1 MKEEESQQSPRISGE
16 EGKVTVFSFKVMP
29 FTTANSVTATP
40 KLWWEI
46 NGVRLT
52 RWYICFH
59 VCRDEWK
66 RTRDLEWAIF
76 PQLVHP
82 AEDAQ
87 HQLLLLYTM
96 EEWRLG
102 GSVCVF
108 LTPSRSSLKKGD
120 KVILPVSSF
129 FAFAITF
136 SHTRGGGKRKKVTTT
151 ESKETEGK
159 KTSWG
164 AMENRR

>member
-1 MKEEESQQSPRISGE
+1 MKEEESQQSSRISGE

-29 FTTANSVTATP
+29 FTTANSVPATP

-46 NGVRLT
+46 SSARLT

-66 RTRDLEWAIF
+66 RTRDLERAIF

-96 EEWRLG
+96 EDRTGVGL
-102 GSVCVF
+102 CVLDAFEEFPEERWQSYPPRVIF
-108 LTPSRSSLKKGD
+108 LCFRNHFLSHEGWGEKKKSD
-120 KVILPVSSF
+120 ND
-129 FAFAITF
+129 
-136 SHTRGGGKRKKVTTT
+136 REQR
-151 ESKETEGK
+151 
-159 KTSWG
+159 
-164 AMENRR
+164 NRR